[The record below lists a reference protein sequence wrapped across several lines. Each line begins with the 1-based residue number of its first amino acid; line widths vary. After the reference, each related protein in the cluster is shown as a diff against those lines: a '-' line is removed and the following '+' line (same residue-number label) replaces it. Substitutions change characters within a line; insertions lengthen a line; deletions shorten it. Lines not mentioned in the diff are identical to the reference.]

1 MDALEDFTLRILI
14 VAALVSFAID
24 MGTAHD
30 DERQHAW
37 IESFSI
43 VVAVAT
49 CSLVTAT
56 NDYQKEK
63 QF

>member
-24 MGTAHD
+24 MGTAHA
-30 DERQHAW
+30 EEISHAW

-43 VVAVAT
+43 IIAVAVCA
-49 CSLVTAT
+49 LVTAT
-56 NDYQKEK
+56 NDY
-63 QF
+63 

>member
-1 MDALEDFTLRILI
+1 
-14 VAALVSFAID
+14 
-24 MGTAHD
+24 MGTAEP
-30 DERQHAW
+30 DERKKAW

-43 VVAVAT
+43 LVAVAT
-49 CSLVTAT
+49 CSLVTAV